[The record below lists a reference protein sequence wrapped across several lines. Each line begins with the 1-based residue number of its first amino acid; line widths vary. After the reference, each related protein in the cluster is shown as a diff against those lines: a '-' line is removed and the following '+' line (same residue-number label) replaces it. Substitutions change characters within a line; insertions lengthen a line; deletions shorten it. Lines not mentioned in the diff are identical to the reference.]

1 MKDLTREIFLLAEL
15 LQELK
20 KRGHKENYP
29 QSYQYAMEMFD
40 ERIAQLNE
48 EIKKIKEEENV

>member
-1 MKDLTREIFLLAEL
+1 MKKLTNEFFLIAEL

-29 QSYQYAMEMFD
+29 HSYEFAMKMFD

-48 EIKKIKEEENV
+48 EVKKIKEED

>member
-1 MKDLTREIFLLAEL
+1 MKDLTREFFLLAEL

-29 QSYQYAMEMFD
+29 HSYGFAMKMFD
-40 ERIAQLNE
+40 ERVKELNE
-48 EIKKIKEEENV
+48 EVKKIKEE